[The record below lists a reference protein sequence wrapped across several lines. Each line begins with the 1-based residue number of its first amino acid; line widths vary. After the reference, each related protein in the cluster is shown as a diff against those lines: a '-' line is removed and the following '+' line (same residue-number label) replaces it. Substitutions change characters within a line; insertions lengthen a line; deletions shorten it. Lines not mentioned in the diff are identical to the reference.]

1 MHDYYTDSHANVH
14 RGAYALAK
22 KATDLYETSRE
33 KVQRFINASRREE
46 IIFTRGATEAI
57 NIVALSWTQRL
68 QPGDEII
75 LTVMEHHS
83 NLVVWQLVAQRT
95 GAVLKFVQLTPLM
108 EFDLEHYR
116 SLLNDRTK
124 LVTVVHASN
133 VLGVT
138 NPIKQIVEDAHK
150 VGARV
155 LVDACQSAPHFK
167 LDVQDLGMDFMACS
181 GHKMCGPTGIGFLYG
196 RYEELLTM
204 PPAFGGGEMVIEV
217 QLESSTYALPPSR
230 FEAGTPPIA
239 AAIGL
244 GAACDYLNG
253 IGLDRIH
260 AHECALG
267 SYLYSELEK
276 IPDLTLYGPPASTG
290 KRSGLVA
297 FNSNKVCGKLLAQE
311 LDKKGIAVRAGSFCT
326 QPLHRSLGIP
336 HSLRASVYFYNSK
349 HEVDVFISE
358 LKEAIH
364 LLNGMSSAAAQA
376 SLHQ

>member
-83 NLVVWQLVAQRT
+83 NLVPWQLVAQRT
-95 GAVLKFVQLTPLM
+95 GAVLKFVQLT
-108 EFDLEHYR
+108 
-116 SLLNDRTK
+116 
-124 LVTVVHASN
+124 
-133 VLGVT
+133 
-138 NPIKQIVEDAHK
+138 PIKQIVEDAHK

-244 GAACDYLNG
+244 GAACNYLNE

-290 KRSGLVA
+290 RRSGLVA